1 MSAPT
6 NSYVRGDRIR
16 DGEGAR
22 HVTQKILI
30 TVVAGGVVF
39 LLTNVVGPSDED
51 GPWQLVLSV
60 LCGGIVLIVQ
70 FLASFVSQLGELRE
84 SVDKRFADIG
94 EATKLFTEVE
104 KLRGDG
110 VPRLAEHATKVV
122 SMGPEILHGFAHAEI
137 DRLAAQM
144 EDFTNLSAECAGENH
159 DWLLTLTKCARTSI
173 DAISTTVVDDGFW
186 NTEPAGRYLTAQ
198 REAILERQIRVRRL
212 FIVKQ
217 PEELAALEPI
227 CAEQREMGIQVQ
239 VVALEDLPL
248 YLRRGKM
255 IDCIV
260 FDGVL
265 TYEIHA
271 DQLSVNTSTTVNAR
285 ADEVQPLIR
294 RFDQL
299 WEAATRGA
307 SPNGTPDSVRLGPSG
322 S

>member
-1 MSAPT
+1 
-6 NSYVRGDRIR
+6 
-16 DGEGAR
+16 
-22 HVTQKILI
+22 
-30 TVVAGGVVF
+30 
-39 LLTNVVGPSDED
+39 
-51 GPWQLVLSV
+51 
-60 LCGGIVLIVQ
+60 
-70 FLASFVSQLGELRE
+70 
-84 SVDKRFADIG
+84 
-94 EATKLFTEVE
+94 
-104 KLRGDG
+104 
-110 VPRLAEHATKVV
+110 
-122 SMGPEILHGFAHAEI
+122 
-137 DRLAAQM
+137 M

-198 REAILERQIRVRRL
+198 REAILERRISVRRL
-212 FIVKQ
+212 FIVKR

-239 VVALEDLPL
+239 VVALEELPL
-248 YLRRGKM
+248 FLRRGKM

-265 TYEIHA
+265 SYEIHA

-299 WEAATRGA
+299 WEAAAPGT
-307 SPNGTPDSVRLGPSG
+307 SPNGVPDSVRLRPDG

>member
-1 MSAPT
+1 MHAPT
-6 NSYVRGDRIR
+6 NPSFRGDRIR

-30 TVVAGGVVF
+30 TVVTGGGVY
-39 LLTNVVGPSDED
+39 LLTNVVGPSEED

-70 FLASFVSQLGELRE
+70 FLASFVSQLADLRE

-122 SMGPEILHGFAHAEI
+122 SMGPDILHEFAHTEI

-198 REAILERQIRVRRL
+198 REAILERRISVRRL
-212 FIVKQ
+212 FIVKR

-239 VVALEDLPL
+239 VVALEELPL
-248 YLRRGKM
+248 FLRRGKM

-265 TYEIHA
+265 SYEIHA

-299 WEAATRGA
+299 WEAAAAGT
-307 SPNGTPDSVRLGPSG
+307 SPNGLPDSVRLRPEG